1 MAPRWGGLRPE
12 PYDPDARDADGD
24 GVVQEQTAWERP
36 VGTNLVDELGRAITR
51 GSNVGARPRGMRV
64 VDSRGN
70 NVDYTPTYARPGA
83 APGTERVGGTTAL
96 ADHGAGSLKERGLPT
111 VRAAAAPRVP
121 EPEVAPDAAPEVKP
135 VATKGKTAAEIKE
148 KNKKILDGLEQSG
161 SRFGRIDDE
170 YKKAQE
176 QAVAEGRVNSLH
188 VPKTREEAI
197 EARKETTSATI
208 TAVRAYL
215 ETGELTPWNGRVG
228 ISESDAEVLDN
239 MPQALRE
246 LILTS
251 TDDELND
258 MILSQATRM
267 QEEVKAGRIRVNV
280 TDARLGNV
288 VEDGEYKTVFS
299 GALTENARVAGREQ
313 IDARIMGIPSDVA
326 PELHPASGYAITREQ
341 GQAVQGDGD
350 VEDMKLASKLTGIGG
365 TYGDVVFELK
375 PEVADRTSW
384 SLGDSMNAKG
394 PGVVRMDEDDP
405 EYIAAVLINGSDT
418 KKPQNVVLNMLES
431 ERNETTLTA
440 SVKSNY
446 GNIPAAD
453 SPESASGYDYLETN
467 IAGSFDLD
475 EVDSIRVPSV
485 ENLKRS
491 AVPVAS
497 DADDSIEARF
507 MDREKLEAAGMT
519 EGQIAYILELKES
532 DPSAYRKYLQDQ
544 RLQSVVYAEQVD
556 EFGKSLFGKHGVRLL
571 IGDEGRSPEQE
582 VEKRLQEVKPFYDSL
597 GRDADRAIAS
607 RDEDARRS
615 AAGLPSLAEEQRLA
629 REAEDARIAAGGGL
643 DAGGIG

>member
-1 MAPRWGGLRPE
+1 
-12 PYDPDARDADGD
+12 
-24 GVVQEQTAWERP
+24 
-36 VGTNLVDELGRAITR
+36 
-51 GSNVGARPRGMRV
+51 MRV
-64 VDSRGN
+64 VDGSGKD
-70 NVDYTPTYARPGA
+70 VDYTPTYARPGA
-83 APGTERVGGTTAL
+83 APGAERVGGTTAL
-96 ADHGAGSLKERGLPT
+96 ADHGAGSLKERGMPS
-111 VRAAAAPRVP
+111 VRAVAAPKVP
-121 EPEVAPDAAPEVKP
+121 EPEVAPDVTPEVKP

-161 SRFGRIDDE
+161 SSFGRIDDE

-197 EARKETTSATI
+197 ETRKETTSATI

-228 ISESDAEVLDN
+228 ISESDAEALDN

-251 TDDELND
+251 SDEELNE
-258 MILSQATRM
+258 MILSQATRL

-280 TDARLGNV
+280 TDARLGDV

-299 GALTENARVAGREQ
+299 GALTDNARVAGREQ
-313 IDARIMGIPSDVA
+313 IDARILGIPSDVA

-341 GQAVQGDGD
+341 GQAVRGDGD
-350 VEDMKLASKLTGIGG
+350 VEDTELASKLTGIGG

-394 PGVVRMDEDDP
+394 SGVVRMDEDDP
-405 EYIAAVLINGSDT
+405 EYIAAVMINGSDT
-418 KKPQNVVLNMLES
+418 KKSQNVVLNMLES

-440 SVKSNY
+440 SVNRL
-446 GNIPAAD
+446 GGIPAAD
-453 SPESASGYDYLETN
+453 SPDSASGAGHDYLETN

-475 EVDSIRVPSV
+475 EVESIRVPSI
-485 ENLKRS
+485 ESLKKS
-491 AVPVAS
+491 ALPVKE
-497 DADDSIEARF
+497 DVGDSIEGRF
-507 MDREKLEAAGMT
+507 MERQKLEAAGLT

-532 DPSAYRKYLQDQ
+532 DPSAYREYLQDQ
-544 RLQSVVYAEQVD
+544 RLQSVLYAEEVD
-556 EFGKSLFGKHGVRLL
+556 KFGKSLSEKHGVRLL

-582 VEKRLQEVKPFYDSL
+582 VEKRLEKVKPFYDSL
-597 GRDADRAIAS
+597 ARDVDRAIAS

-629 REAEDARIAAGGGL
+629 REAEQARINAGGGL

>member
-1 MAPRWGGLRPE
+1 MGVLEGRKAQELEDKLKAAGAQKVTHVHLSGKDMM
-12 PYDPDARDADGD
+12 DPASFGDDAKLGD
-24 GVVQEQTAWERP
+24 
-36 VGTNLVDELGRAITR
+36 
-51 GSNVGARPRGMRV
+51 
-64 VDSRGN
+64 
-70 NVDYTPTYARPGA
+70 
-83 APGTERVGGTTAL
+83 
-96 ADHGAGSLKERGLPT
+96 
-111 VRAAAAPRVP
+111 
-121 EPEVAPDAAPEVKP
+121 
-135 VATKGKTAAEIKE
+135 TAAEIREARAQRDIAAGAREAIE
-148 KNKKILDGLEQSG
+148 KHKASAPKPEKPEAPDEPDTPTGGMTGDQIQAKNEAILGQLEQSG
-161 SRFGRIDDE
+161 SSFGRIDDE

-176 QAVAEGRVNSLH
+176 QAVADGRVNSLH

-228 ISESDAEVLDN
+228 ISESDAGALDN

-280 TDARLGNV
+280 TEVRLGAV

-313 IDARIMGIPSDVA
+313 IDARILGIPSDVA

-350 VEDMKLASKLTGIGG
+350 VEDMELASKLTGHGG
-365 TYGDVVFELK
+365 IYGDVVFELK
-375 PEVADRTSW
+375 PEVAERTSW
-384 SLGDSMNAKG
+384 SLGDSMSASG
-394 PGVVRMDEDDP
+394 SGVVRMDEDDP
-405 EYIAAVLINGSDT
+405 EYIAAVMINGSGT
-418 KKPQNVVLNMLES
+418 KKQQNVILNMLES

-440 SVKSNY
+440 SVNRV
-446 GNIPAAD
+446 GGIPAAD
-453 SPESASGYDYLETN
+453 SPPSVSGAGHDYIETN

-485 ENLKRS
+485 ETLKRS
-491 AVPVAS
+491 ALPVAS
-497 DADDSIEARF
+497 DADDLIDGRF
-507 MDREKLEAAGMT
+507 MERQKLEAAGMT

-532 DPSAYRKYLQDQ
+532 DPSAYREYLQDQ
-544 RLQSVVYAEQVD
+544 RIQSIVYAEQVD
-556 EFGKSLFGKHGVRLL
+556 KFGKSLFEKHGVRLL
-571 IGDEGRSPEQE
+571 IGNEGRSPEQE
-582 VEKRLQEVKPFYDSL
+582 LEKRLEKVKPFYGTL
-597 GRDADRAIAS
+597 GRDIDRAIAS

-615 AAGLPSLAEEQRLA
+615 AAGLPTRAEEQRLA

-643 DAGGIG
+643 DAGGMG